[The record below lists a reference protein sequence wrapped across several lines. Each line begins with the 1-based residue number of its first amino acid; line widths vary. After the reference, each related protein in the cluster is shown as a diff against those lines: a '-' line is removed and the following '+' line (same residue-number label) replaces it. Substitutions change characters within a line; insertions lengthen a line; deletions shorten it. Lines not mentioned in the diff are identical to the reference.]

1 MFTTITSLNI
11 FIIKVV
17 NDSKDKASTLGQD
30 IKTIM
35 TIIHKVDNADSIRN
49 NNDMKRDD
57 NTMEMMEENASKS

>member
-1 MFTTITSLNI
+1 MT
-11 FIIKVV
+11 KVV

>member
-1 MFTTITSLNI
+1 
-11 FIIKVV
+11 V